1 MAFMQAIN
9 FICPV
14 SPFFLHSCL
23 TLCCLKFIS
32 VSLSF
37 PAYQQYRHI
46 MLFLLMQGLSASFL
60 SVLSFQIASLNQAVS
75 HLSLTV
81 QHAVHSKQYM
91 SRLEGDGATVTV

>member
-1 MAFMQAIN
+1 
-9 FICPV
+9 
-14 SPFFLHSCL
+14 
-23 TLCCLKFIS
+23 
-32 VSLSF
+32 
-37 PAYQQYRHI
+37 